1 MLRVLRRWLEGCM
14 SVRSTSTGS
23 AYAAGALLVGAAVA
37 VLLGVYARVHQA
49 SYRPLFLLGFS
60 GMLQLKTW
68 LATLALTLVLVQVLT
83 AMWMWGRLPGV
94 GSAPRW
100 VAPIH
105 RWSGSVAFVV
115 SLPVALHCVWSLGYD
130 TTSFRVLV
138 HSTAGC
144 AFYGAYAAKMLG
156 LRLREK
162 PAWFLPVLGGTVFTL
177 FVLVWLTSAAW
188 FFSRSGVPLV

>member
-1 MLRVLRRWLEGCM
+1 MTER
-14 SVRSTSTGS
+14 SVRARPGR
-23 AYAAGALLVGAAVA
+23 AGATAALLAGAAVA
-37 VLLGVYARVHQA
+37 VVLGVYARVHQP
-49 SYRPLFLLGFS
+49 SFRPLFLLGFS

-68 LATLALTLVLVQVLT
+68 LATAVLVLVLVQVFSAL
-83 AMWMWGRLPGV
+83 WMWGRLPLV
-94 GSAPRW
+94 REAPRW
-100 VAPIH
+100 LGPIH

-130 TTSFRVLV
+130 TTSFRALA
-138 HSTAGC
+138 HSTLGC

-156 LRLREK
+156 LRLRNT
-162 PAWFLPVLGGTVFTL
+162 PSWFLPVLGGTVFTL

>member
-1 MLRVLRRWLEGCM
+1 MTDQSPTAGRGR
-14 SVRSTSTGS
+14 T
-23 AYAAGALLVGAAVA
+23 AAAALLAGAAVA
-37 VLLGVYARVHQA
+37 VVLGVYAHAHQP
-49 SYRPLFLLGFS
+49 SFRPLFLFGFS

-68 LATLALTLVLVQVLT
+68 LATAVAVLVVVQVLS
-83 AMWMWGRLPGV
+83 ALWMWGRLPGA
-94 GSAPRW
+94 GRAPGW
-100 VAPIH
+100 IGPIH
-105 RWSGSVAFVV
+105 RWSGSIAFVV

-130 TTSFRVLV
+130 TTSFRVLA
-138 HSTAGC
+138 HSTVGC

-156 LRLREK
+156 LRLKDR